1 MNQRY
6 KYLNI
11 LLAILWAVDI
21 LLSLWL
27 DYLVFKIAFFII
39 GAGYFYVCHKAAPA
53 EFGARSIFR
62 SILWLLIML
71 IVTVVVCTLYF
82 MLKVAG
88 G

>member
-6 KYLNI
+6 KYFKI

-39 GAGYFYVCHKAAPA
+39 GAGYFYVCRKAAPA
-53 EFGARSIFR
+53 EYGARSIFR
-62 SILWLLIML
+62 SILWLLIMI
-71 IVTVVVCTLYF
+71 IVTVVVCALYYL
-82 MLKVAG
+82 LKVMRG
-88 G
+88 